1 MKRLIFIVVILFIQ
15 ACSYVVIN
23 FFFFDMWVIHSS
35 EHQLNQSIQHHDTKQ
50 LHKIAKDKQTYQFL
64 KTIKKA
70 DFENATDNQGS
81 GPIGYYRLDINKKPV
96 GLTINIKYNFLPEKT
111 TIKSIKIYQ

>member
-35 EHQLNQSIQHHDTKQ
+35 EQQLNQSIQHHDTKQ

-64 KTIKKA
+64 KTIKK
-70 DFENATDNQGS
+70 
-81 GPIGYYRLDINKKPV
+81 PISKMRQITKVV
-96 GLTINIKYNFLPEKT
+96 GLLVIIV
-111 TIKSIKIYQ
+111 